1 MKTIFIAALQ
11 DETKGLKNFHFTG
24 VGKINATLKTVELII
39 EYGPDRIVNF
49 GTAGSTKTNISGL
62 VKCTRFVQR
71 DMDVRGLFDFV
82 LGETPFE
89 DITDIQFGDNGFTC
103 GTGDNFAQSTVDIEC
118 DLVDMEAYAIAKVCK
133 IKNVYFE
140 CYKYVSDYINKQS
153 SYDWGVNVQKGAKL
167 FADKFNESRI

>member
-1 MKTIFIAALQ
+1 
-11 DETKGLKNFHFTG
+11 
-24 VGKINATLKTVELII
+24 
-39 EYGPDRIVNF
+39 
-49 GTAGSTKTNISGL
+49 
-62 VKCTRFVQR
+62 
-71 DMDVRGLFDFV
+71 MDVRGLFDFV
-82 LGETPFE
+82 LGETPFD

-140 CYKYVSDYINKQS
+140 CYKYVSDYTNKQS
-153 SYDWGVNVQKGAKL
+153 SYDWGMNIQKGAKL